1 MGLFIALPP
10 DVLGKEFPVTATIT
24 NVIARV
30 LPIILII
37 AIGSLIRSRRVLS
50 ESTVDELRGLVVKV
64 ALPAVLF
71 MAFLEMELDSSYI
84 GLFLVIAAVCFL
96 MLGLGYL
103 LRRVLKVEHEYYPFL
118 ITGFEFGMVGI
129 TLFGTAYGLANAG
142 YIAIVDLS
150 HELFIWFVLAT
161 LLTAK
166 RDGASSLA
174 SILKGFA
181 TSPLIIAILLALAL
195 NLAGLGSSFREIA
208 FGAAIAQTLEFLG
221 GLLIPLILILI
232 GYGMRLSW
240 SAIRES
246 IGIVVLRLAILIPL
260 AILINVFVVRRWL
273 ALDPAFEAAIFTFF
287 ILPPPFIVPL
297 FIKSEQADERTYVNN
312 VLSVYT
318 TVSLVIFIGY
328 FVLNPTL
335 G

>member
-1 MGLFIALPP
+1 M
-10 DVLGKEFPVTATIT
+10 TTTIT
-24 NVIARV
+24 NVIARI

-37 AIGSLIRSRRVLS
+37 ALGSLIRSRRILS
-50 ESTVDELRGLVVKV
+50 EQTVDELRGLVVKI

-71 MAFLEMELDSSYI
+71 MAFLEMELNTSYI
-84 GLFLVIAAVCFL
+84 GLFVVIAAVCVV

-103 LRRVLKVEHEYYPFL
+103 LRRLFRIEHEYYPYL

-129 TLFGTAYGLANAG
+129 TLFGTAYGLSNAG

-166 RDGASSLA
+166 RDGASSPA
-174 SILKGFA
+174 MILKGFA
-181 TSPLIIAILLALAL
+181 TSPLIIAILLALVL
-195 NLAGLGSSFREIA
+195 NLVGLGSWFREVA
-208 FGAAIAQTLEFLG
+208 VGTAVVQTLEFLG

-240 SAIRES
+240 AAVKES
-246 IGIVVLRLAILIPL
+246 IGVVALRLGILIPL
-260 AILINVFVVRRWL
+260 AVVINIVVVRRWL
-273 ALDPAFEAAIFTFF
+273 GLDPAFEAAIFTFF

-297 FIKSEQADERTYVNN
+297 FIKQEQQRERTYVNN

-318 TVSLVIFIGY
+318 TVSLLIFIGY
-328 FVLNPTL
+328 FAINPTL
-335 G
+335 